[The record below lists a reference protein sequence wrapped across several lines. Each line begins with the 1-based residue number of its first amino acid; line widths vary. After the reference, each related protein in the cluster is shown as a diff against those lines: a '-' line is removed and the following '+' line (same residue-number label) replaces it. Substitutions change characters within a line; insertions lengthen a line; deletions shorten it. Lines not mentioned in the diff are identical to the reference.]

1 MLCSWSRS
9 TMPVRDF
16 LFKVFFFFWYWTV
29 PLATWNPMSSALIHW
44 SDLLAPKHSVFSQPL
59 DQRVIRIFKSYYT
72 QYSMERKG
80 FSMEENPD
88 REDIMKIW
96 KDYII
101 KDAIVVLEKAVKIIK
116 PRTINSCW
124 KKTVSRC
131 CTWLHRICDKASQ
144 GNHERGCRYVKRRE
158 EMKGFKTWIL
168 EKFKN

>member
-1 MLCSWSRS
+1 
-9 TMPVRDF
+9 
-16 LFKVFFFFWYWTV
+16 
-29 PLATWNPMSSALIHW
+29 MSSALIHW

-72 QYSMERKG
+72 QYSTERKG
-80 FSMEENPD
+80 LSMEENPD

-131 CTWLHRICDKASQ
+131 CTWLHRFTTEPIKGIMREFVAMAKKEGEGEMFQECTCATKCVSVSVQHDKS
-144 GNHERGCRYVKRRE
+144 YD
-158 EMKGFKTWIL
+158 WIPGL
-168 EKFKN
+168 KSTDKVL